1 MKKSHIHLKSPGI
14 RTAIVLSVKFLPYKN
29 IFTHYKNAKK
39 NRLKKDQY
47 VNNVH
52 FKEFYW

>member
-29 IFTHYKNAKK
+29 IFTHSFVSI
-39 NRLKKDQY
+39 KDY
-47 VNNVH
+47 PMSEVSN
-52 FKEFYW
+52 